1 MKGKLVRIVAA
12 LGSLAAMVVAGSAT
26 VKIG

>member
-26 VKIG
+26 LKIG